1 MEVAFFV
8 LGVVAILGG
17 FSLYQNSQKNKVIAQ
32 VIQDYLNA
40 NNSQLVKVEI
50 PNNSG
55 PFKDAYYDNA
65 QSDMYGN
72 LGYRS
77 KETIYRQVAFQTS
90 SGENK
95 WAWLQLRLE
104 SLKAT
109 YVEWKE

>member
-17 FSLYQNSQKNKVIAQ
+17 FSLYQNSQKNKVVME
-32 VIQDYLNA
+32 VIQEYLNA
-40 NNSQLVKVEI
+40 TNSKLVKVEI
-50 PNNSG
+50 PEDSG
-55 PFKDAYYDNA
+55 PFNDTYYDKA

-77 KETIYRQVAFQTS
+77 NETVYRKVAFQTN